1 MIAER
6 CGWEHVSLAFN
17 HVQRRAP
24 LSNHSDVK
32 VVASRLIIPYH
43 KEWEIGAIHSTLQRV
58 LHRYQRTL
66 HMQCNVHVT
75 MTLCRRG
82 TLTFNCGICG
92 WLIMDGG
99 WGRRWIHLLFSPE
112 G

>member
-6 CGWEHVSLAFN
+6 CGWEHVSLVFD
-17 HVQRRAP
+17 HVRRRAP
-24 LSNHSDVK
+24 ISNHSEVK

-66 HMQCNVHVT
+66 HLQCNVHVT
-75 MTLCRRG
+75 LHFLHSANEAPRHSTVE
-82 TLTFNCGICG
+82 FV
-92 WLIMDGG
+92 GG
-99 WGRRWIHLLFSPE
+99 
-112 G
+112 